1 MISSINDVNMYLS
14 IKLTKIKKAVIYF
27 TKLLIAATKKTT
39 NLCLELIRFGFSS
52 TLIYFDGDY
61 YECHWGEKMEEGLE
75 IVWYESYLLV
85 NLVDYDQ
92 FEKS

>member
-39 NLCLELIRFGFSS
+39 NLCLELICFGISS
-52 TLIYFDGDY
+52 TLIYFDGGY
-61 YECHWGEKMEEGLE
+61 YECHWGEKKEQGL
-75 IVWYESYLLV
+75 
-85 NLVDYDQ
+85 
-92 FEKS
+92 